1 MTVPI
6 ATLSLRGIT
15 KAFPA
20 VVANDAVDLDARAGE
35 IHALLGENGA
45 GKSTLMKILY
55 GVYRADAGSIEVDG
69 RPVQIRSP
77 EDARR
82 LGIGMLFQTFTLI
95 PAFTV
100 AENVALFR
108 PALPAVLRRATLQRE
123 VRELALRYGFEID
136 PRALVGRLSAGEQ
149 QKVEIVKLL
158 LAGARIL
165 IFDEPTSVLA
175 PHEIEGLFDVFRRLR
190 ADGYVVIFITH
201 KLREV
206 LACAD
211 RITVLRRGRV
221 AGTRAGAGATIS
233 ELIAL
238 MFGAAPPQVRADRAA
253 PLEGPAALELDGVA
267 TAPAGERIPL
277 RDVDLRVRPGEIVAV
292 AGVAGNGQEELGDV
306 VLGATPILSGRKR
319 IFGEDA
325 TRWSVGACRARGMAF
340 VPENPIWM
348 AVVPGMDLVENMI
361 LGDTRAFA
369 DPWGVMVDRERARRE
384 LGEALAPFGIA
395 PQAQA
400 TAATLSG
407 GNLQRLV
414 FAREISRGPR
424 LIVALHPTRG
434 LDVPSAAAVHEH
446 LVRARA
452 RGAGVLLISHDLEEV
467 FALADRIVVLYR
479 GRVAGAF
486 ARTDADAYEVG
497 RLMTGSA
504 AV

>member
-1 MTVPI
+1 LT
-6 ATLSLRGIT
+6 ATTLALRGIT
-15 KAFPA
+15 KAFPG
-20 VVANDAVDLDARAGE
+20 VIANDAIDLDVRSGE

-55 GVYRADAGSIEVDG
+55 GFYHADAGSIQFDG
-69 RPVQIRSP
+69 EPVQIRSP

-82 LGIGMLFQTFTLI
+82 LGVGMLFQTFTLV

-108 PALPAVLRRATLQRE
+108 PELPVVIDRASLERDVRR
-123 VRELALRYGFEID
+123 LAGRYGFEID
-136 PRALVGRLSAGEQ
+136 PRAVVGRLSAGEQ

-158 LAGARIL
+158 LGGSRIL

-175 PHEIEGLFDVFRRLR
+175 PHEIEALFEVFRRLR
-190 ADGYVVIFITH
+190 ADGYAVIFITH

-221 AGTRAGAGATIS
+221 AGTRAGAGATVGD
-233 ELIAL
+233 LIAL
-238 MFGAAPPQVRADRAA
+238 MFGATPPQVRSTRSAVPR
-253 PLEGPAALELDGVA
+253 EGRPALELEAVA
-267 TAPAGERIPL
+267 TRPAGERIAL
-277 RDVDLRVRPGEIVAV
+277 DAVDLKVWPSEILAV

-306 VLGATPILSGRKR
+306 VLGATPVTAGRKV

-325 TRWSVGACRARGMAF
+325 TRWSVGACRSRGLAF
-340 VPENPIWM
+340 VPENAIWM

-361 LGDTRAFA
+361 LGDTRGFA
-369 DPWGVMVDRERARRE
+369 GPRGITIDRQRAGRE
-384 LGEALAPFGIA
+384 LAEALAPFGIA
-395 PQAQA
+395 PHPH
-400 TAATLSG
+400 AAAGTLSG

-414 FAREISRGPR
+414 FAREISRDPR

-434 LDVPSAAAVHEH
+434 LDVPSAAAVHEQ
-446 LVRARA
+446 LLRARA
-452 RGAGVLLISHDLEEV
+452 RGAAVLLISHDLDEV
-467 FALADRIVVLYR
+467 LALADRVVVLYR

-486 ARTDADAYEVG
+486 AREDADAHEIG

-504 AV
+504 A